1 MAKREQTRN
10 EEVANAIT
18 HLIGILLS
26 LVAIPFLFVRYISQ
40 DDIIGLLSVLAFI
53 VGMLMVYTF
62 STLYH
67 IAKPSRLKNILNKMD
82 HISIFFLIAGTYT
95 PLIIR
100 YTDTQFSTI
109 FLSILWGIVLVGIF
123 FKIFL
128 IHRLRWF
135 SVALYLLMGWMFIF
149 ILKPMLANMPLSVL
163 WWIMAGGVS
172 YSLGVYFYVKS
183 SKPYFHTIWHLFV
196 LAGTVFHFI
205 SIWIGI
211 GS

>member
-1 MAKREQTRN
+1 
-10 EEVANAIT
+10 
-18 HLIGILLS
+18 
-26 LVAIPFLFVRYISQ
+26 LVAIPFLFVRYISE

-53 VGMLMVYTF
+53 VGMVMVYTF

-100 YTDTQFSTI
+100 YMDAQFSTI
-109 FLSILWGIVLVGIF
+109 FLSVLWGIVLLGIF

-128 IHRLRWF
+128 INRLRWF

-149 ILKPMLANMPLSVL
+149 ILKPMLANMPLSVM
-163 WWIMAGGVS
+163 WWIVAGGIS

>member
-1 MAKREQTRN
+1 MARREQTRK
-10 EEVANAIT
+10 EEIANAIT

-26 LVAIPFLFVRYISQ
+26 LVAIPFLFVRYISE

-67 IAKPSRLKNILNKMD
+67 ITKPSRLKNILNKMD

-100 YTDTQFSTI
+100 YMDAQFSTI
-109 FLSILWGIVLVGIF
+109 FLSVLWGIVLLGII

-128 IHRLRWF
+128 INRLRWF

-149 ILKPMLANMPLSVL
+149 IIKPMLANMPVSVL
-163 WWIMAGGVS
+163 WWILAGGIS
-172 YSLGVYFYVKS
+172 YSLGVYFYIKS